1 MNCFRAIAIPCITS
15 CISVTRYMVSTK
27 LTPPKNQTILKWFC
41 VALIGIFGCI
51 GLLIT
56 FYLTL
61 DSIELKTFCGIIH
74 ASTET
79 EAPDLSKLKWATSFL
94 PALLIFGGACVAF
107 VSDLHMKWFVD
118 KHIQMLN
125 QGNLG
130 DHHHAGNTFL
140 FSINQN

>member
-1 MNCFRAIAIPCITS
+1 
-15 CISVTRYMVSTK
+15 MVSTK

-74 ASTET
+74 ASKNTEP
-79 EAPDLSKLKWATSFL
+79 PDLSKLKWATSFM

-130 DHHHAGNTFL
+130 DDHAGNTFL
-140 FSINQN
+140 FSIIYQSKLMIHLVNL